1 MSFSGW
7 YVVSFNNE
15 NSVEVIPSNWLV
27 SFNQS
32 LWPSKF
38 GALKIGSSIKNGTK
52 PSEDWQSCEIKVLS
66 KSVITDFQK
75 ATAIADKAQF
85 TSDYEELIQT
95 QSPVLKRRKLIKKNT
110 LTNCCLSDEE
120 SPQVINHK
128 TIPDF
133 PQPKLNRSMY
143 LTIIFITIINI
154 C

>member
-1 MSFSGW
+1 MSFAGW

-27 SFNQS
+27 SFNQF

-38 GALKIGSSIKNGTK
+38 GALKMGSSIKNGTK

-75 ATAIADKAQF
+75 ATAIADKARF
-85 TSDYEELIQT
+85 TSDYEELIRS
-95 QSPVLKRRKLIKKNT
+95 QSPVLKRRKLIKKYT

-128 TIPDF
+128 TIPDSLG
-133 PQPKLNRSMY
+133 QN
-143 LTIIFITIINI
+143 
-154 C
+154 